1 MHWSHCLRLNLV
13 AAVLSLSMA
22 PASAEKQ
29 TVCTITVNSADEK
42 EVFRR
47 HLPATQYQ
55 FVELVER
62 DRPDWLSSA
71 CRAAVSCDVLIIS
84 GHYDGSNEFFSDRLD
99 AREFLPVDELERIS
113 CSDSCPGLF
122 SRLKEAYLFGCNT
135 LNPVPLS
142 SVTAEIVRSLV
153 REGHSLREAEQYLRA
168 LNAEHGESSRDRMR
182 QVFKDVPVIYG
193 FSAVAPLGP
202 VAATHL
208 DRFFLTS
215 GAGEIGRGR
224 ASGRLLE
231 QFAPFAMSVTQGM
244 TDKDPHADVRRDV
257 CQFVDDRLSDAQRLG
272 FVHELLQREMAEAR
286 VHLDR
291 IQRYTKALEDPLR
304 HTPEVAQALATIA
317 RDDGTRERY
326 LAFARDADKPAVRTR
341 MIRVARDLGWLSE
354 AQRWTELAL
363 MLGELQA
370 RSTLGITE
378 LDLACSL
385 NQEQDLDGAF
395 NRRVSAGSPA
405 DDLPHAAI
413 RACLGSAEG
422 RERTLVGLVSP
433 DEVDVR
439 IAQAYLRHRPI
450 TDDAELRG
458 VAAAIAR
465 MPPTAAQVLALESLG
480 RHYVTDRVILDQLVS
495 LYSQTSSA
503 PVQVAVAGILIRAD
517 RGAMTS
523 LRLALTLQKDRLP
536 SAAGDS
542 IIDALIRVL
551 SSP

>member
-1 MHWSHCLRLNLV
+1 MHWSHCLRLILV
-13 AAVLSLSMA
+13 EAVLSLSMA

-370 RSTLGITE
+370 RSTLGIAE

-495 LYSQTSSA
+495 LYSQTTSA